1 MTGLKGP
8 FFLSKKNMIR
18 FFKILKIGDYILTVM
33 ILVGFFVGV
42 FSIRSST
49 NEGQA
54 VSIFV
59 DNQERYHL
67 RIFEDRTIK
76 VQGDIGETVVR
87 IEHGKVWI
95 ESAPCPLQLCKNM
108 GKISRPGEII
118 VCIPNK
124 LLIRIEGSRGN
135 TIDGMTM

>member
-1 MTGLKGP
+1 
-8 FFLSKKNMIR
+8 MIR
-18 FFKILKIGDYILTVM
+18 FFKILKIGDYIITVI

-59 DNQERYHL
+59 DNQERYHF

-95 ESAPCPLQLCKNM
+95 ESAPCPLQLCKKM
-108 GKISRPGEII
+108 GKISKSGDII